1 MKYSHIVFDLDG
13 TIVESLPGITAGLN
27 AALAELGKA
36 QLEASDVR
44 HMIGRGAKELCSLA
58 LGYKEGD
65 LAPEQEI
72 ESLLDAFRREYRE
85 TWKAEGTRIFPGVL
99 PMMMKLSAA
108 GARIAVLSN
117 KPHEATSAIV
127 STLFCGMPIS
137 PVIGYEKGRF
147 PRKPDPAALHFIA
160 QHWGVKTEELML
172 VGDSIHDAHTAENAG
187 CHLAL
192 VPWGYAHLQDLFK
205 IREEHN
211 VPILGTVEGLTHYL
225 VTGYTRIESV
235 SSCAKKGA

>member
-1 MKYSHIVFDLDG
+1 MKYPYIVFDLDG
-13 TIVESLPGITAGLN
+13 TIVESLPGITTGLN
-27 AALAELGKA
+27 AALAELGKD
-36 QLEASDVR
+36 QLDAADVR

-65 LAPEQEI
+65 LAPMQEI
-72 ESLLDAFRREYRE
+72 ESLLDVFRREYRE
-85 TWKAEGTRIFPGVL
+85 AWKAEGTRIFPGVL
-99 PMMMKLSAA
+99 PMMMQLSAG
-108 GARIAVLSN
+108 GARLAVLSN

-137 PVIGYEKGRF
+137 PVIGYEKGKF

-172 VGDSIHDAHTAENAG
+172 VGDSIHDAETAQNAG

-192 VPWGYAHLQDLFK
+192 VPWGYAHLNDLLK
-205 IREEHN
+205 LREERN
-211 VPILGTVEGLTHYL
+211 VPILGTIEGLTHYL
-225 VTGYTRIESV
+225 TTGLTRIEAASV
-235 SSCAKKGA
+235 CAKEKS